1 MDIELNK
8 NAPKFFNRE
17 LSWLEFNKRVLSEG
31 EDTSVPLLERLKF
44 LAIVSSNF
52 DEFFMVRVAGL
63 KRMERHKNFEKD
75 PSGRTPRQQLEEISF
90 LAHEIT
96 VRQYKCLMEDV
107 LPKLKNFG
115 IEYLQPEKYTAQNK
129 QYLENYFRNE
139 VFPLLTPLR
148 ATEERCFPRI
158 SNLKIYVA
166 FLLKKT
172 KEDGKRTLE
181 EVEKK
186 EKKKDLQKTN
196 EPLAV
201 VQVPS
206 YLSRI
211 IQIPDQEGRFSFALL
226 EDIIELYGT
235 QLFPGYDVV
244 ESLIFKVTRDADFS
258 VDEKRDEDFIQAME
272 EVLENRESS
281 VPVRLVFFGN
291 PGKIIQKLSK
301 SLSLDLS
308 EIYNLSG
315 PVDLSVF
322 SEISNQYG
330 FENLKYPVW
339 KNFWSTELPKEGEF
353 WDLFKEKDIM
363 LNFPYDS
370 YDPVLKF
377 ISQAAEDPGVMAI
390 KMTLYRTSGNSPIV
404 KNLERAAQK
413 GKQVTVFIE
422 LKARFDEERNISW
435 AQELERAGVIVIY
448 GIQHLKVHAK
458 ILLVVR
464 KETNAVVRY
473 TFLATGNFNEKT
485 AKLYSDIGIFTANKE
500 IANDA
505 TLFFN
510 IISGYSAIQTMKRL
524 VPSPFDIKKKL
535 LFLID
540 REITRN
546 ETEKNGLICAKMN
559 SLSDPEIIEALYRA
573 SNAGV
578 KIKLNVRG
586 ICLLVPGIPGQ
597 SENIEVVSIIDRFLE
612 HSRIF
617 SFGNGGSTE
626 VFIASADW
634 MPRNLDR
641 RVELMIPVLQTSLKE
656 RLSAILETYFLDN
669 FKSHILESNGNWK
682 KKSREGKTYRSQEIL
697 YQEAKRLAMAKTK
710 EMRREFIVRRTKE

>member
-186 EKKKDLQKTN
+186 EKKKDLQKN
-196 EPLAV
+196 HEQLAI

-301 SLSLDLS
+301 SLSLPGERLGYVLVPDTVEDASDVYAAVAGAGRSLGYVNAPS
-308 EIYNLSG
+308 LFQQVTSLCCDMTA
-315 PVDLSVF
+315 DLSVY
-322 SEISNQYG
+322 E
-330 FENLKYPVW
+330 ENC
-339 KNFWSTELPKEGEF
+339 
-353 WDLFKEKDIM
+353 
-363 LNFPYDS
+363 
-370 YDPVLKF
+370 
-377 ISQAAEDPGVMAI
+377 
-390 KMTLYRTSGNSPIV
+390 
-404 KNLERAAQK
+404 
-413 GKQVTVFIE
+413 
-422 LKARFDEERNISW
+422 
-435 AQELERAGVIVIY
+435 
-448 GIQHLKVHAK
+448 K
-458 ILLVVR
+458 ILVPALREMGYHVVEPNGAFYLFPR
-464 KETNAVVRY
+464 SLEPDDMAFSQKAKE
-473 TFLATGNFNEKT
+473 
-485 AKLYSDIGIFTANKE
+485 
-500 IANDA
+500 
-505 TLFFN
+505 
-510 IISGYSAIQTMKRL
+510 
-524 VPSPFDIKKKL
+524 FDL
-535 LFLID
+535 
-540 REITRN
+540 
-546 ETEKNGLICAKMN
+546 
-559 SLSDPEIIEALYRA
+559 
-573 SNAGV
+573 
-578 KIKLNVRG
+578 
-586 ICLLVPGIPGQ
+586 LLVPGSGFGAPGH
-597 SENIEVVSIIDRFLE
+597 F
-612 HSRIF
+612 
-617 SFGNGGSTE
+617 
-626 VFIASADW
+626 
-634 MPRNLDR
+634 
-641 RVELMIPVLQTSLKE
+641 
-656 RLSAILETYFLDN
+656 
-669 FKSHILESNGNWK
+669 
-682 KKSREGKTYRSQEIL
+682 
-697 YQEAKRLAMAKTK
+697 RLAYCVQTDMIHRALPRFKALAKAYGLG
-710 EMRREFIVRRTKE
+710 